1 MNSNF
6 GNFRNVYDNFDI
18 PNSII
23 KLVEDVETN
32 LSVKFSEVDK
42 TAEVNQYK
50 VLKAMQEEGL
60 SDTHFNWNTGYGYDD
75 AGRDITE
82 KIFARVFGGESA
94 LVRTGFVN
102 GTHALAASL
111 FGILRP
117 GDGLV
122 YISGKP
128 YDTLEEVIGIRGQGM
143 GSLMEYGVVYKQ
155 VDLKSKYD
163 DTETP
168 FDFERIKETIDEKTK
183 VCAIQRATGYSWRRS
198 ITMEEIS
205 DVATYIKGINPDI
218 IIFVDNC
225 YGEFLHTNEPL
236 DVGCDL
242 MAGSLI
248 KNPGGGLALSGGYSI
263 GKREL
268 VEQVSYRLS
277 CPGIGGECGL
287 TYGQTR
293 TILQGLFIAPMVV
306 SGAIKGAMLC
316 GEVFCKLG
324 FPVTPSK
331 DQPRSDI
338 IQAIQ
343 LGSKERLVSFCK
355 GIQAAAPVDSFVKPE
370 PWPMPGYDSDV
381 VMAAGAFVQGSSIE
395 LSADGPVKP
404 PYNVYFQGGMTYSHS
419 KMGVLFALKEL
430 YQEGLLD
437 IK

>member
-225 YGEFLHTNEPL
+225 YGEFLYTNEPL